1 MCNTVYGDY
10 YKEVMF
16 GSNQSD
22 EEDEIAIISPSSE
35 ANLTESQYHRP
46 STTSQSLPS
55 EDYGLAQRERLS
67 QGNVLVSTN
76 KRCSTII

>member
-22 EEDEIAIISPSSE
+22 GEDEIAIVAPSSE
-35 ANLTESQYHRP
+35 ANLIESQHHLP

-55 EDYGLAQRERLS
+55 EDYGIAQRERLS
-67 QGNVLVSTN
+67 QGNVLISTN
-76 KRCSTII
+76 NLFNAII